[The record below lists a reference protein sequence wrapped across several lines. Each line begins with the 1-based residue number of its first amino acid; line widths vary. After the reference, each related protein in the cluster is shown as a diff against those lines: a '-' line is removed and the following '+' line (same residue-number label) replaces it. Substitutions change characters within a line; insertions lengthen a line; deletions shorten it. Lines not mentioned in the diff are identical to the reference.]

1 MDCGSGR
8 DTLNLC
14 NLLLVPTEIQS
25 KSQRGNLCPAP
36 LGTDRAVEITR
47 AIRSATWY
55 LTHSLSVCTV
65 HLSILSCKKVY
76 MEYPTASTGCT
87 LLRLWRH
94 PLSLSLSLSLPS
106 TLTLPVPG
114 TKIFPKFW
122 TGTEEEK
129 KTPEDSWWGGACGL
143 LNFLGYKHGI
153 DCPGD
158 KC

>member
-8 DTLNLC
+8 DTFNLC

-94 PLSLSLSLSLPS
+94 PLSLSLSLFHPD
-106 TLTLPVPG
+106 TAG
-114 TKIFPKFW
+114 TRYQNIPKILNRNLRR
-122 TGTEEEK
+122 EK
-129 KTPEDSWWGGACGL
+129 NTIEGSWWGGACGL